1 MKNKLNKKLEI
12 VPGEIKEYQGNTF
25 IGFLACMII
34 LLIIFGIIYYLE
46 TTGITNITN
55 LI

>member
-1 MKNKLNKKLEI
+1 MKLNKKLEI

-25 IGFLACMII
+25 IGFLACLII
-34 LLIIFGIIYYLE
+34 LLIILGIIYYLE
-46 TTGITNITN
+46 KNGITNITD

>member
-12 VPGEIKEYQGNTF
+12 VPGEIKEYEGNTF
-25 IGFLACMII
+25 IGFLACLTI
-34 LLIIFGIIYYLE
+34 LLILLGLLYYLE
-46 TTGITNITN
+46 TKGITNITN